1 MTSNGTSN
9 RASTRIGI
17 TGANGFIGAHLLRSV
32 IEKGHRPIAFLQK
45 GTPLQPIADLEG
57 SYDPIYGDLLD
68 QESVDQFISRCD
80 VVFHLAG
87 FNRYWSTDP
96 TLFHKVNIDGVKNIA
111 NACLKHKIQKLVHA
125 SSCITLGA
133 SPKPV
138 LRHEDSGYN
147 LQHLDF
153 LYGETKTTGEMEIKR
168 MVREQGLPAV
178 IVNPTS
184 AIGEKDYGPTP
195 IGKPIGDIARGMW
208 PVYVA
213 GGACFIDVHDCVRG
227 FWLALERGKP
237 GSQYVLV
244 GENLSNQEFMTKVAT
259 AAGLSEPRFKV
270 PKALLHVV
278 AHIGQWISNTIT
290 KKHPPLTPGMVGLI
304 GNYLYFDGSRAE
316 KELGFKAGPCGP
328 AIERCVQWFR
338 ETQWNN
344 RPISLPAPAD
354 SSAGISRGD

>member
-1 MTSNGTSN
+1 MTSTSFD
-9 RASTRIGI
+9 RIGI
-17 TGANGFIGAHLLRSV
+17 TGANGFIGAHLLRSAV
-32 IEKGHRPIAFLQK
+32 EKGYRPVAFLQK

-57 SYDPIYGDLLD
+57 SYDPVYGDLLD
-68 QESVDQFISRCD
+68 AESVDQFIGRCD

-87 FNRYWSTDP
+87 FNRYWSTDRSD
-96 TLFHKVNIDGVKNIA
+96 FHKVNIDGVKNIA
-111 NACLKHKIQKLVHA
+111 NSCLKHGIQKLIHA

-133 SPKPV
+133 SSTPA
-138 LRHEDSGYN
+138 LRNEDSSYN

-153 LYGETKTTGEMEIKR
+153 LYGETKTAGELEIKR
-168 MVREQGLPAV
+168 MVREKGLPAV
-178 IVNPTS
+178 IINPTS
-184 AIGEKDYGPTP
+184 AIGERDFGPTP

-244 GENLSNQEFMTKVAT
+244 GENLTNRQFMTMVAR
-259 AAGLSEPRFKV
+259 AAGVPEPRFKV
-270 PKALLHVV
+270 PKPFLHVV
-278 AHIGQWISNTIT
+278 AHVGQWVANTFT
-290 KKHPPLTPGMVGLI
+290 RKHPPLTPGMVGLI

-316 KELGFKAGPCGP
+316 RELGFKAGACGP

-338 ETQWNN
+338 ETQWKSKL
-344 RPISLPAPAD
+344 ISLPAPAD
-354 SSAGISRGD
+354 SSAGISPAD